1 MREIKFR
8 AWDKTGKG
16 MGKVNY
22 IKYSDVQYNQI
33 SARFKQKEKTV
44 DDWFIYGDENGC
56 DNIILMQYTGLKDRN
71 GKEIY
76 EGDIIRF
83 TWEEDSCWG
92 KQGTYTAYIRF
103 NRGTFEVVY
112 IGKKYL
118 IEDGNQTGSDG
129 LNYFMDWSEDVEVV
143 GDIYTTPELLKA
155 GE

>member
-1 MREIKFR
+1 MLRQIKFR
-8 AWDKTGKG
+8 AWDKGHNVMRQIQKMSFKNGK
-16 MGKVNY
+16 MMPYKWNM
-22 IKYSDVQYNQI
+22 
-33 SARFKQKEKTV
+33 
-44 DDWFIYGDENGC
+44 WFGEET
-56 DNIILMQYTGLKDRN
+56 LSEPMQYTGLKDKNR
-71 GKEIY
+71 KEIF